1 MIVEAVVAVSARGF
15 GHERESAA
23 ALHAAALSPRRRF
36 ENLLDRHGPRL
47 RRVAFG
53 MLADPNRVDDV
64 LQEAYLKAFRRLPSQ
79 FENDRVESAWLYRI
93 VYRCCL
99 DELRGRRRRPETPG
113 LAEAVVWTSD
123 EDAVQSMTVAAALAE
138 LPPDARAVVLL
149 VDVIGL
155 DYETA
160 ASALRVPR
168 GTVASR
174 LNGARAR
181 LRAALLQGEE
191 EDRDG

>member
-15 GHERESAA
+15 GRERESAA
-23 ALHAAALSPRRRF
+23 TLHAAALSPRRRF

-99 DELRGRRRRPETPG
+99 DELRSRRRRPEAPG
-113 LAEAVVWTSD
+113 LVEEALGTSD
-123 EDAVQSMTVAAALAE
+123 EDAVQSLAVAAALAE

-160 ASALRVPR
+160 ASALRIPR

-181 LRAALLQGEE
+181 LRAELLRGEE
-191 EDRDG
+191 GHDG

>member
-1 MIVEAVVAVSARGF
+1 
-15 GHERESAA
+15 
-23 ALHAAALSPRRRF
+23 
-36 ENLLDRHGPRL
+36 
-47 RRVAFG
+47 

-79 FENDRVESAWLYRI
+79 FENERVEAAWLYRI

-99 DELRGRRRRPETPG
+99 DELRGRRRRRETPG
-113 LAEAVVWTSD
+113 PAEEALWTTD
-123 EDAVQSMTVAAALAE
+123 EDAVQSLAVAAALAE
-138 LPPDARAVVLL
+138 LPPGARAVVLL

-160 ASALRVPR
+160 ASALRIPR

-181 LRAALLQGEE
+181 LRATLLRGEE
-191 EDRDG
+191 GHDG